1 MTMAQY
7 YYNSDYMH
15 CSQEQC
21 PKHEKCWRFELG
33 KMCKGIASFYMPDKD
48 KDLSNCDYFIDKKEY
63 KIK

>member
-15 CSQEQC
+15 CSQERC
-21 PKHEKCWRFELG
+21 PKHDKCWRFELG

-48 KDLSNCDYFIDKKEY
+48 KDLSNCDYFINKEEY
-63 KIK
+63 KIR